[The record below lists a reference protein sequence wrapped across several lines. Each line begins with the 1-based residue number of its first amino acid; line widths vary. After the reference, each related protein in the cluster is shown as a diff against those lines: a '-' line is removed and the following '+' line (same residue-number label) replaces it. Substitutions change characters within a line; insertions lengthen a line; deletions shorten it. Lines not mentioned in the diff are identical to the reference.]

1 MNRLAFLAFLFAL
14 PLGVA
19 ADEKEPTPD
28 ELRAA
33 LEKALAL
40 LMRAGDRI
48 NQLETENDRL
58 RTSLSVDRGCT

>member
-14 PLGVA
+14 PLGA
-19 ADEKEPTPD
+19 AEKEPTPD
-28 ELRAA
+28 ELKAA

-48 NQLETENDRL
+48 NELERQLAEARN
-58 RTSLSVDRGCT
+58 SLSVDRNCS

>member
-14 PLGVA
+14 PLGVT

-28 ELRAA
+28 ELKAA

-48 NQLETENDRL
+48 NQLEQENASL
-58 RTSLSVDRGCT
+58 KTSLAVDRNCS